1 MKSLSFP
8 SAVEVLLSNLTDLQN
23 QIPWG
28 VLVLVL
34 VLCLD
39 PQAGKPDVGF
49 RAFPTQG
56 ELLWYYCFP
65 VCGLSTGWVWD
76 FILLWL
82 HTSYHVIATSPLSLD
97 VGYLFSGGFRCP
109 PVNGCETVA
118 ILVLSQMSAHSS
130 TLPSWTNLPHSSIFN
145 VCRILHYWF
154 L

>member
-56 ELLWYYCFP
+56 ELLCIIVFQFVGCPLGGYGILFYCDCTPHTMSLRLLLCLWTWDIFFLA
-65 VCGLSTGWVWD
+65 VSGVLLSTVVKQLQFWC
-76 FILLWL
+76 
-82 HTSYHVIATSPLSLD
+82 S
-97 VGYLFSGGFRCP
+97 R
-109 PVNGCETVA
+109 
-118 ILVLSQMSAHSS
+118 
-130 TLPSWTNLPHSSIFN
+130 
-145 VCRILHYWF
+145 R
-154 L
+154 